1 MRAVLA
7 RYGYRV
13 VLAADGEEALVRWAE
28 HEDEIALLITD
39 VVMPGRLTGRDLA
52 AQLRAA
58 RPVLKVIYCSGYD
71 AEILD
76 SSALDRSGTRFLAKP
91 FDVARLAKMVR
102 ELLDEA

>member
-1 MRAVLA
+1 
-7 RYGYRV
+7 V

-39 VVMPGRLTGRDLA
+39 VV
-52 AQLRAA
+52 
-58 RPVLKVIYCSGYD
+58 
-71 AEILD
+71 ILD